1 MRGGFAMTKKAR
13 WTYGELLMKRWAISR
28 DLLETFVAE
37 GLPVF
42 DEDNERLVYEDGIP
56 GSIVISK
63 FRVEDVERFER
74 ENEHLFEIVP
84 TPIKLNADEN
94 FRGED
99 ELGKRLTAEEVA
111 VLFKMN
117 VKKVRSMYKELGGM
131 RLGRSYVFFERRVKD
146 AIQKRTEICCPSAEG
161 REATGEG
168 VSDEEASIAVGKQD
182 AAKTRKRL
190 EREDLH
196 GLFR

>member
-1 MRGGFAMTKKAR
+1 
-13 WTYGELLMKRWAISR
+13 MKRWAISR
-28 DLLETFVAE
+28 RLLYTFIE
-37 GLPVF
+37 HGLPVYH
-42 DEDNERLVYEDGIP
+42 YEGARIDP
-56 GSIVISK
+56 DDDDALNDLEYRRFK
-63 FRVEDVERFER
+63 VEDVERFEG

-84 TPIKLNADEN
+84 KPLKLNTDQD
-94 FRGED
+94 FSGD
-99 ELGKRLTAEEVA
+99 GELGKSLTAEEVA

-131 RLGRSYVFFERRVKD
+131 RLGRTYVFFERSVKD
-146 AIQKRTEICCPSAEG
+146 AIQKRTEVDSPSEER

-168 VSDEEASIAVGKQD
+168 VSNQEAGIAVGKQD

>member
-1 MRGGFAMTKKAR
+1 MAEKVR
-13 WTYGELLMKRWAISR
+13 WTYGELLMKKWAISR
-28 DLLETFVAE
+28 GLLETFVAE
-37 GLPVF
+37 GLPMF
-42 DEDNERLVYEDGIP
+42 DEDDERLVYEGFIP
-56 GSIVISK
+56 GGIDTYK
-63 FRVEDVERFER
+63 FMVEDVERFER
-74 ENEHLFEIVP
+74 ENEHLFKIVP

-131 RLGRSYVFFERRVKD
+131 RLGRTYVFFERSVKD
-146 AIQKRTEICCPSAEG
+146 AIQKRTEVDSPSEER

-168 VSDEEASIAVGKQD
+168 VSNQEAGIAVGKQD
-182 AAKTRKRL
+182 AAKTRKRM
-190 EREDLH
+190 EREDRH
-196 GLFR
+196 GLY

>member
-1 MRGGFAMTKKAR
+1 MAKKVR
-13 WTYGELLMKRWAISR
+13 WTYGELLMKKWAVSR
-28 DLLETFVAE
+28 GLLETFVAE
-37 GLPVF
+37 GLPMF
-42 DEDNERLVYEDGIP
+42 DEDGERFVYDDGIP
-56 GSIVISK
+56 WGIDTYK
-63 FRVEDVERFER
+63 FRTEDVERFER

-84 TPIKLNADEN
+84 TPIKLNTDED
-94 FRGED
+94 FSGDD

-117 VKKVRSMYKELGGM
+117 VKKVRTMYKELGGM
-131 RLGRSYVFFERRVKD
+131 RLGRTYVFFERSVKD
-146 AIQKRTEICCPSAEG
+146 AIQKRTEVDSPSEER